1 MARGLGGSVGRE
13 GGRGGV
19 GKVLGVG
26 EGVRKRRRGRGRIK
40 VGVGRG
46 GGHNT
51 FREVVVMLVMLGPIA
66 GIV

>member
-1 MARGLGGSVGRE
+1 MGGSVGRE

-46 GGHNT
+46 GGNDT
-51 FREVVVMLVMLGPIA
+51 LREELVLLRPIA